1 MAQSHCYFS
10 FMKEDA
16 TVLVRSSSS
25 FSSRFSLFSQSDSS
39 YFIEMCPDVLAT
51 LRIGVLKSWWCS
63 YCYYWYCC
71 KEGHFIWCFSTIY
84 SKREN
89 DIFLHSRSLT
99 PALTVSSS
107 IVPFFILS
115 YCTLCNALPNSFSTF
130 SSNILFLSLY
140 FDGFKNNALLLISQL
155 FF

>member
-1 MAQSHCYFS
+1 MYVFTKKSGVYVSNTVLNNNSNFIVMAQSHCYFS

-16 TVLVRSSSS
+16 TVLGRSSS

-51 LRIGVLKSWWCS
+51 LRIGVLKSCWCS
-63 YCYYWYCC
+63 YCYFWYCC

-84 SKREN
+84 CKREN
-89 DIFLHSRSLT
+89 DIFFLHSRSLT

-107 IVPFFILS
+107 S
-115 YCTLCNALPNSFSTF
+115 TL
-130 SSNILFLSLY
+130 LY
-140 FDGFKNNALLLISQL
+140 T
-155 FF
+155 